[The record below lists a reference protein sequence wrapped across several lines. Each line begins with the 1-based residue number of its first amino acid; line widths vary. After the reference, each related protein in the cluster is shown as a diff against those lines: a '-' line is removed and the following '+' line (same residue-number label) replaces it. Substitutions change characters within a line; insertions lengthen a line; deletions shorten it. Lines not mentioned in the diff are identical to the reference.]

1 MTYASFMNSLGIT
14 FESPGQAME
23 TGVKSGLISYKAV
36 LEYVVKNSAKVLA
49 TVGKARQDTIA
60 MGLKPGLEVM
70 VDMRQV
76 DHDFTVSYEIADP
89 KNPGQFVTIPN
100 GKLRTK
106 PEVTKSRPRPWAYL
120 LPRDAR
126 DAVALLRRHHI
137 TVETLREP
145 QTLKVQAY
153 VLKDVR
159 YRSEYNHQAATVV
172 DVAEVQT
179 IERTFPAGTFV
190 VSTAQVL
197 GRLVAHLLEPESDD
211 NVVLWN
217 RMDAWLPLAQIRA
230 AAPASPDQ
238 EVTAPARAGGAGQA
252 GAGGRGGGRG
262 GGGRGGGR
270 GGGSQPPYVPIFKL
284 MERQALP
291 TQLHM
296 H

>member
-1 MTYASFMNSLGIT
+1 
-14 FESPGQAME
+14 ME